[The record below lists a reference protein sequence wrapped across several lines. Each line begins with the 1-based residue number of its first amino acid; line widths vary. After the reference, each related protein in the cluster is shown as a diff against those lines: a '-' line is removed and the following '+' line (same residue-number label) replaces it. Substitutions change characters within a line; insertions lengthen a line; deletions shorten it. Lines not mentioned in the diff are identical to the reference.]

1 MNYEILRRILFDAIS
16 MTADQRIRVKPCY
29 HRLENRSESK
39 ESLHKIVKDFERHE
53 IGRRKYIVEIENKTY
68 EVVLHNVADKSTS
81 GIRVKSHDDAVKA
94 GKLII
99 LCLSNIDDVL
109 KNGKKTKL
117 VPTKSTEDN
126 SKHKGSN

>member
-16 MTADQRIRVKPCY
+16 MTDDHRVRVKPCY

-94 GKLII
+94 GKLKRQSLCRQNQPKII
-99 LCLSNIDDVL
+99 PNTKDLIDYV
-109 KNGKKTKL
+109 
-117 VPTKSTEDN
+117 STTIAW
-126 SKHKGSN
+126 SLA